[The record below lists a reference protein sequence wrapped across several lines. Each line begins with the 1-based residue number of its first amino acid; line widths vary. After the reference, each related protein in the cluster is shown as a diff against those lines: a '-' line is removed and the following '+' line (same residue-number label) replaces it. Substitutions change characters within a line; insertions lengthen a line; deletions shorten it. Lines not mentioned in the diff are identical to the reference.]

1 MWNCSS
7 IQVAYLKI
15 LKMLSFTYRRIIIDA
30 PPLIAFS
37 SNNNILMWANSFYL
51 TSTLFKAACHADIG
65 AVRKWKG

>member
-1 MWNCSS
+1 
-7 IQVAYLKI
+7 
-15 LKMLSFTYRRIIIDA
+15 MLSFTYLRITIDA

-65 AVRKWKG
+65 AVRK